1 MRMYM
6 ELLLGSLLPLLP
18 ATFAAVGDEP
28 SFLFILGDDI
38 GWQDFSYNNGTAASP
53 FINVSIYH
61 LFLFFFFFFQKVLS
75 ADTDGTNPRTYAH
88 KRDTNT
94 QWLQGSLLSDTDAQT
109 LADIACIRSTHAKPL
124 ILGLVLFP
132 ILFPASCFLLPASC
146 FCVRVQAWTKADGTI
161 TMQDFHTGGTVCS
174 PTRATVL
181 TGRNHFRDCVQ
192 YVYGC
197 SDMTECVPSF
207 EFAPQGTFTIGDA
220 ARAANKNYSS
230 HFGGKW

>member
-1 MRMYM
+1 M

-146 FCVRVQAWTKADGTI
+146 FCVRV
-161 TMQDFHTGGTVCS
+161 HR
-174 PTRATVL
+174 TRNL
-181 TGRNHFRDCVQ
+181 TYNNAYQQQHVAHANTPR
-192 YVYGC
+192 
-197 SDMTECVPSF
+197 P
-207 EFAPQGTFTIGDA
+207 PQGRCSQRQPQTSRQKLPPRLPPKQA
-220 ARAANKNYSS
+220 AVVLKNQ
-230 HFGGKW
+230 HAGRHPVLLLAGLA